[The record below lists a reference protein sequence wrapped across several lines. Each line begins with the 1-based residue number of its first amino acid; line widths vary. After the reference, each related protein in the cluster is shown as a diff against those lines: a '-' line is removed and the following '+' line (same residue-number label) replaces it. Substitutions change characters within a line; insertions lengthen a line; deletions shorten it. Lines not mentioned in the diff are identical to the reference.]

1 MQNLNNFFNNYTEKA
16 TNQFFKRI
24 KFGTLKVFFPSGK
37 IVYFKAKNLGIKADI
52 KLNNFLMVG
61 KLLRKGEVGFAESYM
76 NGDFS
81 TSNLKN
87 LLIFAKQNQSSYI
100 YNKQLKWFYKLIS
113 KMNNYLNQNTKSKSQ
128 KNISYH
134 YDLGNKFYELWL
146 DASMNYSS
154 GYFELA
160 SDDLPKAQLNKYQ
173 KIIEPMQLNDKTTL
187 LEIGCG
193 WGGFSS
199 YVAKNFGT
207 KINAITNSKEQFEYT
222 SRMISKE
229 GLNEKVTV
237 EFKDYRDVKGKYD
250 YISSIEMF
258 EAVGQKYWPIY
269 FEKIKSCLNDSGLAT
284 FQIITINEDKRESY
298 QKNPDFIQQYIFPGG
313 VLPSKKQI
321 FQTAASLGLK
331 LNEFNSFGN
340 SYANTLSI
348 WNEQFQNTW
357 HLIAKQG
364 YSIRFKRM
372 WEYYFSYCEVGFI
385 TKATDVSHF
394 LLKL

>member
-1 MQNLNNFFNNYTEKA
+1 MQYVNNFFNHSAEKA
-16 TNQFFKRI
+16 ADRFFKKI
-24 KFGTLKVFFPSGK
+24 KYGNLKVTFPSGK
-37 IVYFKAKNLGIKADI
+37 FLHFKGSNQGIEAGI
-52 KLNNFLMVG
+52 KLNNFLFMG
-61 KLLRKGEVGFAESYM
+61 KLLRKGVVGFAESYM

-81 TSNLKN
+81 TTNLKN
-87 LLIFAKQNQSSYI
+87 LLIFAKQNEPSYL
-100 YNKQLKWFYKLIS
+100 YKKQGKLLYRLLS
-113 KMNNYLNQNTKSKSQ
+113 KINNYFNQNTKYKSQ

-154 GYFELA
+154 GYFALPC
-160 SDDLPKAQLNKYQ
+160 DDLAKAQLNKYQ
-173 KIIEPMQLNDKTTL
+173 KIIEPMQLNDRTTL

-207 KINAITNSKEQFEYT
+207 KIHAITNSKEQFEYT
-222 SRMISKE
+222 SRMISNE

-237 EFKDYRDVKGKYD
+237 EFKDYRDINGKYD
-250 YISSIEMF
+250 NISSIEMF
-258 EAVGQKYWPIY
+258 EAVGEKYWPVF
-269 FEKIKSCLNDSGLAT
+269 FEKIKNCLNDNGMAT
-284 FQIITINEDKRESY
+284 LQIITINEDKRELY

-313 VLPSKKQI
+313 FLPSKKQI
-321 FQTAASLGLK
+321 FQITASLGLK

-348 WNEQFQNTW
+348 WNQQFQDAW
-357 HLIAKQG
+357 HLIAQQG

>member
-1 MQNLNNFFNNYTEKA
+1 MQNINNFFNDSIEKV
-16 TNQFFKRI
+16 TDKFFKKI
-24 KFGTLKVFFPSGK
+24 KFGNLKVSFPSGK
-37 IVYFKAKNLGIKADI
+37 IVHFRGSNQGVNADI
-52 KLNNFLMVG
+52 KLNNFLLVK
-61 KLLRKGEVGFAESYM
+61 KLLRKGVVGFAESYM
-76 NGDFS
+76 DGDFS
-81 TSNLKN
+81 TYNLKN
-87 LLIFAKQNQSSYI
+87 LLIFAEQNESYYI
-100 YNKQLKWFYKLIS
+100 YDTQGKWFYKLLVKI
-113 KMNNYLNQNTKSKSQ
+113 NNYFNQNTKYKSK

-154 GYFELA
+154 AYFALP
-160 SDDLPKAQLNKYQ
+160 SDDLSKAQLNKYQ
-173 KIIEPMQLNDKTTL
+173 KIIEPMQLNDRTTL

-199 YVAKNFGT
+199 YVAKNFST

-222 SRMISKE
+222 SRMIRNE
-229 GLNEKVTV
+229 GLNDKVTV
-237 EFKDYRDVKGKYD
+237 EFKDYRDINGKYD
-250 YISSIEMF
+250 NISSIEMF
-258 EAVGQKYWPIY
+258 EAVGQKYWPVY
-269 FEKIKSCLNDSGLAT
+269 FEKIKNCLNDNGLAT
-284 FQIITINEDKRESY
+284 FQIITIDEDKRELY

-313 VLPSKKQI
+313 ALPSKKQI
-321 FQTAASLGLK
+321 FQTAAVLGLK

-348 WNEQFQNTW
+348 WNEQFQNAW
-357 HLIAKQG
+357 HLISKQG